1 METLDA
7 LIAKTEALAHL
18 PEYTEL
24 TKEDYI
30 NIHRI
35 LTTVEYLKNKYC
47 NDTVAVPLVAGSYQT
62 GYLAAIRDIEQ
73 DLSALPTGCIRL
85 SEGDTIMRVFGGKAA
100 TAPAGASSARDNDN
114 NKETHND

>member
-30 NIHRI
+30 NIHKI

-62 GYLAAIRDIEQ
+62 GYLAAIQDIEQ
-73 DLSALPTGCIRL
+73 DLSALPTGCVGL
-85 SEGDTIMRVFGGKAA
+85 PEGDTIMRIYGGRAVTTPA
-100 TAPAGASSARDNDN
+100 TYSSARDND
-114 NKETHND
+114 KETHND

>member
-24 TKEDYI
+24 TKEDYV

-47 NDTVAVPLVAGSYQT
+47 NDTVAVPLVAGSYQI
-62 GYLAAIRDIEQ
+62 GYLAAIQDIKQ
-73 DLSALPTGCIRL
+73 DLSALPTGCVRL
-85 SEGDTIMRVFGGKAA
+85 PEGDTIMRVYGGKAA
-100 TAPAGASSARDNDN
+100 TAPATYSSVRDND
-114 NKETHND
+114 KETHND